1 MTLTESSPRSKRAGK
16 SKPALQFRKTGCL
29 PLASVAS
36 ETKPLLRQRVRE
48 LVQRYQSP
56 NGGFIHLAF
65 TDHLRLDFLAIPSDD
80 DEVKV
85 DAAKKEKSE
94 ADVLDQATG
103 QLFKAVKQ
111 KTVKKQGRADYSKLR
126 KDGYS
131 ERFLARLEES

>member
-1 MTLTESSPRSKRAGK
+1 M
-16 SKPALQFRKTGCL
+16 
-29 PLASVAS
+29 
-36 ETKPLLRQRVRE
+36 
-48 LVQRYQSP
+48 
-56 NGGFIHLAF
+56 AF